1 MLSGLHYNR
10 IVKCIAVDR
19 NSLLARG
26 GVSRQDLLM
35 QIIGVVRFSI

>member
-19 NSLLARG
+19 KSLLARG

-35 QIIGVVRFSI
+35 ILVQNT